1 MKLNHH
7 NWKGEVNYVRAWL
20 MIECTYF
27 FSWIGCACFFMVIAY
42 IGKFK
47 STVKSEAVLEMD
59 DNVWND
65 RKTDDFLRYMK
76 FEFFVMTYFLS
87 FAL

>member
-1 MKLNHH
+1 
-7 NWKGEVNYVRAWL
+7 
-20 MIECTYF
+20 
-27 FSWIGCACFFMVIAY
+27 MVIAY